1 MKLAEKTGITVREI
15 GKTEYRI
22 GNIVR
27 FGLPRIMV
35 RNRLRLYSR
44 IRDAIAS
51 LNFDG
56 LVSWCFCED
65 LSDLV
70 ALFDGDEEEVV
81 GCYS

>member
-1 MKLAEKTGITVREI
+1 
-15 GKTEYRI
+15 
-22 GNIVR
+22 
-27 FGLPRIMV
+27 MV

-44 IRDAIAS
+44 IRHAIAS
-51 LNFDG
+51 LNFDR
-56 LVSWCFCED
+56 LVSWCFYED